1 LSSAQS
7 HKSSPANPFA
17 IPTDYPTPSPTSASL
32 SRRQSAF
39 SRLKSFS
46 RTPIDHL
53 PQSITRT
60 RHPSHPKHK
69 VEVNTLRLDF
79 PQPPTHIPTPIASAH
94 GASVRSSAPPFLEAT
109 PIEDTSSIFFSLDP
123 FRSEFV
129 LENHQIDHPI
139 ESLPEDRLPSTG
151 RSPSPSPSATKT
163 VKGSGRRT
171 SLKRLKTATKEAL
184 LATLRTPVSELSST
198 YSVKGRRAR
207 SLLRTSESTVAPESL
222 QRDSPTPVPVL
233 VFDNTELTASPSSEP
248 DLSLQPPI
256 SRQSL
261 PEDLNP
267 VREDLPVGPGKQTFV
282 PANEPTFASAF
293 QLPPPA
299 VRYEFVDPSEL
310 TASPFSFANSLLN
323 ASTRTSFIPPSP
335 SWLSRNVQPEEPF
348 DFLSIL
354 PSPASQGRTPYLFD
368 LERLRPSPIDSE
380 PNSPCVLFR
389 PDSPPPL
396 PIPPPIIIVP
406 PPQPRS
412 RTESIVI
419 EGCPE
424 RDPDSVSVGESTL
437 TTESCPAS
445 LRTSSSRTVP
455 ISARASISSPSLS
468 QHLSRSP
475 TNKRPSFSRKRYS
488 TTESKRRSRSIV
500 THSFRSSFEK
510 DDKSSVSFHEDT
522 PEFQRLKSPTPSA
535 EARNSNISTTAIFNL
550 DQFSDIRFLW
560 A

>member
-1 LSSAQS
+1 M
-7 HKSSPANPFA
+7 
-17 IPTDYPTPSPTSASL
+17 IPTDYPTPSPTSTSL

-46 RTPIDHL
+46 RTSIDHL
-53 PQSITRT
+53 PQSFTRT

-69 VEVNTLRLDF
+69 VELNNLRLDF

-94 GASVRSSAPPFLEAT
+94 GASVRGSAPPFLETT
-109 PIEDTSSIFFSLDP
+109 PIDDTSSIFFSLDP

-129 LENHQIDHPI
+129 LENHQTDHPI
-139 ESLPEDRLPSTG
+139 SASLPEDQLPPTD
-151 RSPSPSPSATKT
+151 RSSSPVPSATT
-163 VKGSGRRT
+163 VKGSNRRT
-171 SLKRLKTATKEAL
+171 SLKRLKTATKEAF

-198 YSVKGRRAR
+198 YSVKSRRAR
-207 SLLRTSESTVAPESL
+207 SLPRTSESTTAPESL
-222 QRDSPTPVPVL
+222 QRASPTPVPVL
-233 VFDNTELTASPSSEP
+233 VFDNTELTASPSPES
-248 DLSLQPPI
+248 DLPLQPPI
-256 SRQSL
+256 SRQPS
-261 PEDLNP
+261 PEDLTLA
-267 VREDLPVGPGKQTFV
+267 REDLPVGPEKQTFV
-282 PANEPTFASAF
+282 PTDEQRFASAF

-368 LERLRPSPIDSE
+368 LERLRPSPVDSE

-406 PPQPRS
+406 PPQPQN

-424 RDPDSVSVGESTL
+424 PDPDSISVGESTL

-445 LRTSSSRTVP
+445 LHTSSSRTVP

-475 TNKRPSFSRKRYS
+475 ANKRPSFARKRHS
-488 TTESKRRSRSIV
+488 TTESNRRSRSIV
-500 THSFRSSFEK
+500 THSFRSSFAK
-510 DDKSSVSFHEDT
+510 DDKFSVSFHEVRSASY
-522 PEFQRLKSPTPSA
+522 PSCASRLMH
-535 EARNSNISTTAIFNL
+535 
-550 DQFSDIRFLW
+550 
-560 A
+560 